1 MGEPGTPE
9 AARLRVVRRLW
20 ATRQEAAGPSER
32 WFLVYAAA
40 LLIGIYVLPTVYL
53 AGASLDPAAAAVL
66 TGAEA
71 LPAASAA
78 LGLLAVM
85 SVLLGG
91 VQDPVFLT
99 PLLGHLLLGGDFGRR
114 RVFLLAGSACAGL
127 QLGILWL
134 VGQRWAPAPGL
145 PSSAPRGLRP
155 AVLLALTAGAVLPL
169 LIPGAAW
176 LSPGGWFALLWTS
189 SASAGALL
197 LSASTAVIGLVL
209 VLMRPGVLEGMPAG
223 TVMGQS
229 RRLADARLYSSAGSF
244 GDVPELFC
252 RRPEHRG
259 RRQMR
264 HAVRVPPAGA
274 RGLLGGLRTDMA
286 GALRTPR
293 RLTAGLSSMTLGVL
307 LVSLCFRRVQTSET
321 QQDLLMILVPV
332 MLLGTVLL
340 HLGAGVMA
348 DGWRSLKD
356 EFDAAPLFGW
366 SPRYALLRRLPWPC
380 AAGALTLGFGVLVA
394 CALAWWAESGAAPPH
409 VVPYSSVLH
418 SSVLLG
424 TVLCAQFMQSMRDR
438 QMPLDTLAP
447 MPTPF
452 GDLSGLRVLLW
463 LADGLAVS
471 VAVALGMFLLPWSGP
486 AVLAAAAVGW
496 SRTGQR
502 WRTGAPRDT
511 ACGGTGYA
519 V

>member
-1 MGEPGTPE
+1 
-9 AARLRVVRRLW
+9 
-20 ATRQEAAGPSER
+20 
-32 WFLVYAAA
+32 
-40 LLIGIYVLPTVYL
+40 
-53 AGASLDPAAAAVL
+53 
-66 TGAEA
+66 
-71 LPAASAA
+71 
-78 LGLLAVM
+78 
-85 SVLLGG
+85 
-91 VQDPVFLT
+91 
-99 PLLGHLLLGGDFGRR
+99 
-114 RVFLLAGSACAGL
+114 
-127 QLGILWL
+127 
-134 VGQRWAPAPGL
+134 
-145 PSSAPRGLRP
+145 
-155 AVLLALTAGAVLPL
+155 
-169 LIPGAAW
+169 
-176 LSPGGWFALLWTS
+176 
-189 SASAGALL
+189 
-197 LSASTAVIGLVL
+197 
-209 VLMRPGVLEGMPAG
+209 MRPGVLEGMPAG

-244 GDVPELFC
+244 GDVPELFR

-274 RGLLGGLRTDMA
+274 SGLLGGLRTDMA

-321 QQDLLMILVPV
+321 QQDLLIILVPV

-380 AAGALTLGFGVLVA
+380 AAGALTLGFGVLAA

-409 VVPYSSVLH
+409 VVPY

-471 VAVALGMFLLPWSGP
+471 VAVALGMLLLPWSGP
-486 AVLAAAAVGW
+486 AVLATAAVCAAAAAAVGW